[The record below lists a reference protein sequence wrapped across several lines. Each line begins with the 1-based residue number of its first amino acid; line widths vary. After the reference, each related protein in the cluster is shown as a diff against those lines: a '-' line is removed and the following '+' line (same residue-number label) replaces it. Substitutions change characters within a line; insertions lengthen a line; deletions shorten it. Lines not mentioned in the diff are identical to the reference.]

1 MKSSGTK
8 RHTNDKLSLAKQIC
22 DLYGEG
28 NFTIE
33 SCCNECGIEYRTF
46 HIWMAENSDISEI
59 YKKAKENHS
68 KATKER
74 IREKAQT
81 ALERALTTYHVD
93 ESEVEEM
100 FDKKNRLVSK
110 KVRAKK
116 KAVNPNVAAIIFAL
130 KNADPNNWSDQ
141 LGLDLGGEIQVFKIG
156 DQEVRF

>member
-1 MKSSGTK
+1 MKRGGTK
-8 RHTNDKLSLAKQIC
+8 RNIEEKIEVANRIC
-22 DLYGEG
+22 EIYGEG
-28 NFTIE
+28 RFTIE
-33 SCCNECGIEYRTF
+33 SVCADHGVEYSTF
-46 HIWMAENSDISEI
+46 VKWCYEFQEIQQI

-100 FDKKNRLVSK
+100 FDKKNRLVGK

-116 KAVNPNVAAIIFAL
+116 KAINPNVAAIIFAL
-130 KNADPNNWSDQ
+130 KNADPSNWSDQ
-141 LGLDLGGEIQVFKIG
+141 LGIDLGGELQIFKVG
-156 DQEVRF
+156 DQIIKF